1 MLAQRHVTLSSLHSL
16 LQYILTIFYNIDRN
30 GDFQGMFLFQYTE
43 IHTRLPILINFVF
56 GNKLLG
62 TLQSDNRALCAI
74 VQWSGKYLLSAKHQ
88 QLNFNSCLK
97 SLFYLPTDELSPT
110 QFCHE
115 SIL

>member
-1 MLAQRHVTLSSLHSL
+1 
-16 LQYILTIFYNIDRN
+16 
-30 GDFQGMFLFQYTE
+30 MFLFQYTE
-43 IHTRLPILINFVF
+43 IHTRLPILIIFVF

-62 TLQSDNRALCAI
+62 TGYNPTTEPLCAI

-88 QLNFNSCLK
+88 QLNCNSCLK
-97 SLFYLPTDELSPT
+97 SLFYLPTDELSLT